1 MRILILVAVMA
12 AFALSACGNR
22 GSLDR
27 PPPLWGGERAVETVP
42 AAQPEEEDLFADEDE
57 AGDGLPAIP
66 GQDPFADDDWDD

>member
-1 MRILILVAVMA
+1 MRILILLAVMA

-27 PPPLWGGERAVETVP
+27 PPPLWGGERAAETGP
-42 AAQPEEEDLFADEDE
+42 AVQPEEEDLFADEDE
-57 AGDGLPAIP
+57 ASDGLPAIP